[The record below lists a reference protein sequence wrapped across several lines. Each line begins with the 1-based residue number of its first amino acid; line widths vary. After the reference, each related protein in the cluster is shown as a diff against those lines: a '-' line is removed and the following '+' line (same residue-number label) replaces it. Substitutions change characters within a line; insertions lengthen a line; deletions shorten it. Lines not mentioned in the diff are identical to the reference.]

1 MRIPCYSEIMGRH
14 GGSEVDAAI
23 ATLVCIGVL
32 NRHSAGIGGGFFMTI
47 YGMYVYWDTILKVLF
62 NPLAP
67 GVSQWIFISNF
78 KANFSYLRLRYNL

>member
-47 YGMYVYWDTILKVLF
+47 YGV
-62 NPLAP
+62 
-67 GVSQWIFISNF
+67 
-78 KANFSYLRLRYNL
+78 